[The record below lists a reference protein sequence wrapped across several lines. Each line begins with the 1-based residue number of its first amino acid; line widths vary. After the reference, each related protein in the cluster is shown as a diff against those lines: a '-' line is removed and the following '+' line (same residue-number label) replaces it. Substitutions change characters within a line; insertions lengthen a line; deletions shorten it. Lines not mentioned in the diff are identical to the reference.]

1 MFDQQMNSNHSCR
14 KRQYFLLV
22 LSSWICLCALVG
34 RSKTLQIYQWL
45 WSDPQIT
52 IISCS
57 LSLICCCNCS
67 LLFVS
72 LQRNTAW
79 TTSAGATWFPS
90 TASATTSSMDSSA
103 ASPAPARGR
112 RARTPPGPWL
122 WASEGDDTAESTWE
136 RWLTTH
142 RTVLDSWCVF
152 LPGVLD

>member
-1 MFDQQMNSNHSCR
+1 MFFTGFN
-14 KRQYFLLV
+14 FLNMSLCPSWMKQNIRD
-22 LSSWICLCALVG
+22 LSVN
-34 RSKTLQIYQWL
+34 
-45 WSDPQIT
+45 
-52 IISCS
+52 CS
-57 LSLICCCNCS
+57 LGLICCCNCS
-67 LLFVS
+67 LLFVY

-90 TASATTSSMDSSA
+90 TASAATSSMDSSA

-136 RWLTTH
+136 RLLTTH
-142 RTVLDSWCVF
+142 RTVLDNWSVF